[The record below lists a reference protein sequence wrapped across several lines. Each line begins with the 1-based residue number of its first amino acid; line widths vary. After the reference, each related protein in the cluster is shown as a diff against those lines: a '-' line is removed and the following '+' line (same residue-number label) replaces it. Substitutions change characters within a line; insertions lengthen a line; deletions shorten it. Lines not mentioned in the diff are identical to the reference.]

1 MTMMVNGYRRVGV
14 ITTIL
19 IYLYTSAVLSESPL
33 TCSGLEGGED
43 KEEEME
49 MEMDPG
55 LQKMTFDIGSGT
67 EVAWVSVLPNVSSF
81 YRDATGSSPDRN
93 VVTPAYKGQVCNFIN
108 LSDKKVVLSL
118 EKSQGPSIQLRELD
132 PMSGKGMSVVE
143 GQTLFFAD
151 AKGRL
156 IQRFSITDDSGSLH
170 VYDPYY
176 IEGYPEVTESY
187 VSMLSPEQQSLYRQ
201 WRATIEFAQH
211 YTKATGRA
219 FLSHYNGQTPLKPPK
234 PKHSMWRA
242 DYFGQEHWVT
252 TREVHYDRL
261 PPAEHL
267 QALPRLDRDR
277 ELANDDPRLLSNYRV
292 AGAETSSSSSS
303 SLPTMNMTLK
313 VLSCAPRV
321 FEIANFLSPVEVQHI
336 LDIAHAKTLQD
347 SSTGATTNANAKSAN
362 ANRRSQNTW
371 IFRDESPM
379 MDSIYRRAADLLR
392 IDEGLLRDHAGR
404 DADTGRTVEQ
414 PTAAEPLQVVHYTP
428 GQEYKTHV
436 DFAYPRVDDP
446 LQPTRFATLLLY
458 LNDGMQGGET
468 TFPRWM
474 NAETSR
480 DLQIKPELG
489 KAVLFYSQLPDGNMD
504 ELSQHAALPVQT
516 SEKYLAN
523 MWIWDPYVELSGM

>member
-1 MTMMVNGYRRVGV
+1 MSDIPTTGNILHFLTMMVNGFRRVGV
-14 ITTIL
+14 ITMIL
-19 IYLYTSAVLSESPL
+19 LYLYTSMILADTPL
-33 TCSGLEGGED
+33 TCSVLEGGE
-43 KEEEME
+43 
-49 MEMDPG
+49 EMDQG
-55 LQKMTFDIGSGT
+55 LEKMTFDIGSGT
-67 EVAWVSVLPNVSSF
+67 EVAWVSVQPNVSSF
-81 YRDATGSSPDRN
+81 YRDAAGSSPGRN
-93 VVTPAYKGQVCNFIN
+93 PVTPAYKGQVRSFIN
-108 LSDKKVVLSL
+108 LSDKEVVLFL
-118 EKSQGPSIQLRELD
+118 EKNKGPSIELRHLD
-132 PMSGKGMSVVE
+132 PMSGKGMSVVQ
-143 GQTLFFAD
+143 GQTLYFAD
-151 AKGRL
+151 TMGRL
-156 IQRFSITDDSGSLH
+156 IQRFPIDADSGTLH

-187 VSMLSPEQQSLYRQ
+187 VSMLSQELQSLYKQ
-201 WRATIEFAQH
+201 WRRTIEFSQH

-219 FLSHYNGQTPLKPPK
+219 FLSHSRSQTTPLTP

-261 PPAEHL
+261 PPAKHL
-267 QALPRLDRDR
+267 QVLPRLSRDR
-277 ELANDDPRLLSNYRV
+277 ELANDDSRLLANYRV
-292 AGAETSSSSSS
+292 GGETSSSSS

-321 FEIANFLSPVEVQHI
+321 FEIKNFLSPVEVQHV
-336 LDIAHAKTLQD
+336 LDIAQAMTLRD
-347 SSTGATTNANAKSAN
+347 SSTGTGTGH

-371 IFRDESPM
+371 IFREESPII
-379 MDSIYRRAADLLR
+379 DSIYRRAADLLR

-404 DADTGRTVEQ
+404 DTDADAGTIV

-458 LNDGMQGGET
+458 LNEGMQGGET

-480 DLQIKPELG
+480 DLKIKPELG
-489 KAVLFYSQLPDGNMD
+489 KAVVFYSQLPDGNMD

>member
-1 MTMMVNGYRRVGV
+1 
-14 ITTIL
+14 
-19 IYLYTSAVLSESPL
+19 
-33 TCSGLEGGED
+33 
-43 KEEEME
+43 
-49 MEMDPG
+49 MDPG

-67 EVAWVSVLPNVSSF
+67 EVAWVYGQPNVSSF
-81 YRDATGSSPDRN
+81 YRDDAPGSPDRNN

-108 LSDKKVVLSL
+108 LSDKEVVIFL
-118 EKSQGPSIQLRELD
+118 EKNKGPSTQLRHLD
-132 PMSGKGMSVVE
+132 PMSGKGLSVIQ
-143 GQTLFFAD
+143 GQVLFFAD

-156 IQRFSITDDSGSLH
+156 IQRFHITAESTSLH

-187 VSMLSPEQQSLYRQ
+187 VAMLSQEQQHLYKK

-211 YTKATGRA
+211 YTRATGRA
-219 FLSHYNGQTPLKPPK
+219 FLSHYSGPTAPITP
-234 PKHSMWRA
+234 PKHSMWLA

-267 QALPRLDRDR
+267 QALPQTARDR
-277 ELANDDPRLLSNYRV
+277 ELANGDPRLLPDYRV
-292 AGAETSSSSSS
+292 AGETSSSSSS
-303 SLPTMNMTLK
+303 ASSLSTMNMTLK

-321 FEIANFLSPVEVQHI
+321 FEIANFLSPVEVQHV
-336 LDIAHAKTLQD
+336 LDIAQAKTLQD
-347 SSTGATTNANAKSAN
+347 SSTGAKENANNATGTGTAAH
-362 ANRRSQNTW
+362 ANRKSQNTW
-371 IFRDESPM
+371 IFREESPI

-392 IDEGLLRDHAGR
+392 IDEGLLRNHGR
-404 DADTGRTVEQ
+404 GTDTGSTVEQ
-414 PTAAEPLQVVHYTP
+414 PTAAEPMQVVHYTP

-458 LNDGMQGGET
+458 LNEGMQGGET

-523 MWIWDPYVELSGM
+523 LWIWDPFVELSGM